1 MRLTSIKLAGFKSF
15 VDPTTISLP
24 GQLVGIVGPNGCGK
38 SNVIDAVRW
47 VLGESKASELRGES
61 MDDVIFNGAGERK
74 PVARASVE
82 LIFDNASGRAAGQ
95 WSQYAELSVK
105 RVLQRDVGS
114 SYYINNQPVRRRDI
128 LDVFLGTGLGPR
140 AYAVIGQGMISRI
153 IEAKPEELRVF
164 LEEAAGV
171 SRYKERRKETES
183 RLADTRENLARVSD
197 IQTELTSQVERLEV
211 QAKVASRYRE
221 LAKEKTE
228 SQVVLYALRRD
239 DATKQRDNSTRVLS
253 ENETEFIAKETELQ
267 RIATEIE
274 GLRQDVFTKNEA
286 QHKAQ
291 GAFYEINSE
300 VSRIEQQ
307 IHYER
312 DRAQRVAAELEAR
325 EAKRVWCDEELVRL
339 GDAIGAA
346 EEGSAEAAAK
356 LEHQQE
362 LVESATASLPIAET
376 ALRTAATALADVQQA
391 IAALDGEAQIVGLKK
406 TAAEKAIAQLDMRVQ
421 RLQQERSSIN
431 APGQLDFDGI
441 TEALESE
448 TAELV
453 ASEEAVA
460 EAEAI
465 AESSEG
471 DRERLREAMESAART
486 LADVQNRQKFIAAE
500 QAKFDHGGEGAIADW
515 LRAKGVGDTRFW
527 SLLKVDA
534 GWEDALEAL
543 LRDRLNAAFT
553 KDLQGAATWGTP
565 PSRLTLV
572 SAGHVEA
579 SAASATDPA
588 ALLAKVSSAESHVRA
603 ALSMWLHGVFTAE
616 SLDEALHRRSQLSAG
631 QSIVTRQGHVVTSNS
646 TTYFAPDEAVHG
658 ALARRR
664 ELEELSGKVSS
675 ATESHKAAS
684 QAFNDAERRYQNAR
698 IEAQQR
704 RSAIAS
710 IQRRVQDLTIERM
723 QLEQSRKAANA
734 RVLAIDAEVA
744 DIQVQRESDLAVVQE
759 QIEAHALI
767 EGKKQDAHS
776 EREIKRGVRNEAD
789 VALVKAREALRAA
802 EISLRDLMYAER
814 SATEKV
820 QSLKRQVEATRQ
832 QAADLQTEIARLREQ
847 QSSILLTPIES
858 SLQALLNTRT
868 EREAALKLARDEV
881 EAANTTQREV
891 EERRLLIERELDPI
905 RKKIEDARVKQAS
918 AEANL
923 QQAVEQ
929 LEALQFEPAW
939 LEDAL
944 TRAPRVAELQRR
956 IVQLDADITQLGAV
970 NLAALDELSQAA
982 ERKQYLDAQAGD
994 LNDAVNT
1001 LEDAIRKIDRETRAL
1016 LQETY
1021 DKVNAQFG
1029 RLFPTLFGGGQAKL
1043 VLTGDEIL
1051 DAGIQVV
1058 AQPPGKRNS
1067 SIHLLSGGEKALT
1080 ATALVFAL
1088 FQLNPAP
1095 FCLLDEVD
1103 APLDDPNTERFC
1115 KLVREM
1121 SSATQF
1127 LFISHNKIAMEMAEQ
1142 LIGVTMNEPG
1152 VSRIVGV
1159 DVSQAL
1165 RMAEAA

>member
-15 VDPTTISLP
+15 VDPVTISLP

-47 VLGESKASELRGES
+47 VLGESKASALRGES
-61 MDDVIFNGAGERK
+61 MDDVIFNGGADRK

-82 LIFDNASGRAAGQ
+82 LIFDNSSGRAAGQ

-140 AYAVIGQGMISRI
+140 AYAVIEQGMISRI

-183 RLADTRENLARVSD
+183 RLADTKENLSRVHD
-197 IQTELTSQVERLEV
+197 IQTELTAQVERLEG

-221 LAKEKTE
+221 LAKEKHD

-239 DATKQRDNSTRVLS
+239 EANKQRESAVKVLS
-253 ENETEFIAKETELQ
+253 ENETAFIAKETDLQ
-267 RIATEIE
+267 SLSTQIE
-274 GLRQDVFTKNEA
+274 GVRQEVFTKNEA

-300 VSRIEQQ
+300 VGRIEQQ
-307 IHYER
+307 LVYER
-312 DRAQRVAAELEAR
+312 DRAQRLVADIETRQSKIE
-325 EAKRVWCDEELVRL
+325 W
-339 GDAIGAA
+339 AA
-346 EEGSAEAAAK
+346 EETARLDEAIVTAEEEAAVAAGK
-356 LEHQQE
+356 LESQHA
-362 LVESATASLPIAET
+362 LVETASAALPLAET
-376 ALRTAATALADVQQA
+376 ALRAAATALADVQQG
-391 IAALDGEAQIVGLKK
+391 ITALDGEAQIIGLKK
-406 TAAEKAIAQLDMRVQ
+406 TAAEKAIAQLDMRIH
-421 RLQQERSSIN
+421 RLSQEKMSIN
-431 APGQLDFDGI
+431 APGQLNFDEI
-441 TEALESE
+441 TAELESE
-448 TAELV
+448 QSELA
-453 ASEEAVA
+453 ASEERAI
-460 EAEAI
+460 EAEAA
-465 AESSEG
+465 AEASEG
-471 DRERLREAMESAART
+471 DRESLREAMESASRA
-486 LADVQNRQKFIAAE
+486 LAELQNRQRFIADE
-500 QAKFDHGGEGAIADW
+500 QAKFDRGGEGKLNEW
-515 LRAKGVGDTRFW
+515 LQQKGVGNARFW
-527 SLLKVDA
+527 SLLKVEA
-534 GWEDALEAL
+534 GWENAVEAV

-565 PSRLTLV
+565 PTRLTLV
-572 SAGHVEA
+572 QSNATSMGATV
-579 SAASATDPA
+579 AAD
-588 ALLAKVSSAESHVRA
+588 ALLAKLSSSEAHVMA
-603 ALSMWLHGVFTAE
+603 ACASWLHGVKAAAT
-616 SLDEALHRRSQLSAG
+616 LDEALHRRGALAAG
-631 QSIVTRQGHVVTSNS
+631 EVIVTQQGHVVSANS

-658 ALARRR
+658 AMARRR
-664 ELEELSGKVSS
+664 ELEELNEKL
-675 ATESHKAAS
+675 AHAQEAQKKAS
-684 QAFNDAERRYQNAR
+684 VEYNDAERRYQHAKT
-698 IEAQQR
+698 EAAQR
-704 RSAIAS
+704 RGAIAS
-710 IQRRVQDLTIERM
+710 IQRRVHDLTVERM
-723 QLEQSRKAANA
+723 QLEQSRKAATA
-734 RVLAIDAEVA
+734 RAQAIDAEIA
-744 DIQVQRESDLAVVQE
+744 DINAQKEADLAVVQE
-759 QIEAHALI
+759 QIEANAVI
-767 EGKKQDAHS
+767 EGRKHDAHA
-776 EREIKRGVRNEAD
+776 EREVKRGVRNEAD
-789 VALVKAREALRAA
+789 VFLVKAREALRAA
-802 EISLRDLMYAER
+802 EITVRDMMYAEKTANER
-814 SATEKV
+814 V
-820 QSLKRQVEATRQ
+820 QSLKRQLESTRQ
-832 QAADLQTEIARLREQ
+832 QAGELQSEVARLKEQ
-847 QSSILLTPIES
+847 QSSILLSPIEE
-858 SLQALLNTRT
+858 SLQGLLNTRT
-868 EREAALKLARDEV
+868 EREAFLKLARDAV
-881 EAANTTQREV
+881 EAVNAAQREI
-891 EERRLLIERELDPI
+891 EEKRLVIERELDPI
-905 RKKIEDARVKQAS
+905 RKKIEDARVRQAS

-929 LEALQFEPAW
+929 LEALQFDAEW
-939 LEDAL
+939 LEGAL
-944 TRAPRVAELQRR
+944 QRAPRPNELQKTIIR
-956 IVQLDADITQLGAV
+956 LDADIAQLGAV
-970 NLAALDELSQAA
+970 NLAALDELSQAS

-994 LNDAVNT
+994 LLDAVQT
-1001 LEDAIRKIDRETRAL
+1001 LEDAIRKIDRETRAQ

-1029 RLFPTLFGGGQAKL
+1029 HLFPTLFGGGQAKL

-1115 KLVREM
+1115 RLVRQM
-1121 SSATQF
+1121 STATQF

-1165 RMAEAA
+1165 KMAEAA

>member
-1 MRLTSIKLAGFKSF
+1 MRLTSLKLAGFKSF

-47 VLGESKASELRGES
+47 VLGESKASALRGES
-61 MDDVIFNGAGERK
+61 MDDVIFNGAGDRK

-140 AYAVIGQGMISRI
+140 AYAVIEQGMISRI

-183 RLADTRENLARVSD
+183 RLSDTKENLARVND
-197 IQTELTSQVERLEV
+197 IQTELTAQVERLEG

-221 LAKEKTE
+221 LSKEKNE

-239 DATKQRDNSTRVLS
+239 EAQRQRESSVKVLA
-253 ENETEFIAKETELQ
+253 ENETAFIAKETDLQ
-267 RIATEIE
+267 SLATQIE
-274 GLRQDVFTKNEA
+274 GVRQEVFTKNEA

-300 VSRIEQQ
+300 VGRIEQQ
-307 IHYER
+307 LVYER
-312 DRAQRVAAELEAR
+312 DRAQRLVSELEAR
-325 EAKRVWCDEELVRL
+325 EAKRVWCDEEAVRL
-339 GDAIGAA
+339 TEAVGAA
-346 EEGSAEAAAK
+346 EEEAQEATAKLESQKTLVDTANTALPLAEAA
-356 LEHQQE
+356 
-362 LVESATASLPIAET
+362 
-376 ALRTAATALADVQQA
+376 LRAAATALSDVQQG
-391 IAALDGEAQIVGLKK
+391 IAALDGEAQIIGLKK

-421 RLQQERSSIN
+421 RLTQEKNAIN

-441 TEALESE
+441 TEALEGEQAELEASE
-448 TAELV
+448 AAALDAEATAENT
-453 ASEEAVA
+453 
-460 EAEAI
+460 
-465 AESSEG
+465 EG
-471 DRERLREAMESAART
+471 DRERLREAMEVAARA
-486 LADVQNRQKFIAAE
+486 LAETTNRQRFIADE
-500 QAKFDHGGEGAIADW
+500 QAKFDRGGEGKMKAW
-515 LRAKGVGDTRFW
+515 LESHGVSSARFW
-527 SLLKVDA
+527 SQLKVEA
-534 GWEDALEAL
+534 GWEDAVEAV

-553 KDLQGAATWGTP
+553 KDLQGAATWGVP
-565 PSRLTLV
+565 PTRLTFV
-572 SAGHVEA
+572 QTNAHVA
-579 SAASATDPA
+579 NAAATADS
-588 ALLAKVSSAESHVRA
+588 LLAKVSSGESHVMSA
-603 ALSMWLHGVFTAE
+603 CVNWLHGVKVAAT
-616 SLDEALHRRSQLSAG
+616 LNEALHRRATLG
-631 QSIVTRQGHVVTSNS
+631 VGESIVTQQGHVVTANS

-658 ALARRR
+658 AMARRR
-664 ELEELSGKVSS
+664 ELDEINQKLAHLQEAHKKAS
-675 ATESHKAAS
+675 AE
-684 QAFNDAERRYQNAR
+684 FNEAERRYQHAKT
-698 IEAQQR
+698 EAVQR
-704 RSAIAS
+704 RGAIAS
-710 IQRRVQDLTIERM
+710 IQRRVHDLTVERM
-723 QLEQSRKAANA
+723 QLEQSRKAATA
-734 RVLAIDAEVA
+734 RAQAIDAEVA
-744 DIQVQRESDLAVVQE
+744 DIQSNKEADLAIVQE

-767 EGKKQDAHS
+767 EGKKHDAHAD
-776 EREIKRGVRNEAD
+776 REVKRGVRNEAD
-789 VALVKAREALRAA
+789 VALVKAREALRMA
-802 EISLRDLMYAER
+802 EITVRDMMYAEK
-814 SATEKV
+814 STTERV
-820 QSLKRQVEATRQ
+820 QSLKRQIESTRQ
-832 QAADLQTEIARLREQ
+832 QAAELQGEITRLKEQ
-847 QSSILLTPIES
+847 QSSILLAPIETA
-858 SLQALLNTRT
+858 LQGFLNTRT
-868 EREAALKLARDEV
+868 EREATLKLARDEV
-881 EAANTTQREV
+881 EAANIAQREL
-891 EERRLLIERELDPI
+891 EEKRLAVERELEPI
-905 RKKIEDARVKQAS
+905 RKKIEDARVRQAS
-918 AEANL
+918 ADANL

-929 LEALQFEPAW
+929 LEALTYDAEW
-939 LEDAL
+939 LEGAMQ
-944 TRAPRVAELQRR
+944 RAPRANELQKT
-956 IVQLDADITQLGAV
+956 IVRLDTDIAQLGAV

-994 LNDAVNT
+994 LHDAVQT
-1001 LEDAIRKIDRETRAL
+1001 LEDAIRRIDRETRAQ

-1121 SSATQF
+1121 SVATQF

-1165 RMAEAA
+1165 RLAEAA